1 MAVSVLL
8 FNSSAAGASFGA
20 KVCERHMSAAA
31 KRHDVPLAILYAV
44 GLTETGRGDGLR
56 PYALNIDGRSI
67 YDLSKSDALK
77 HFHEARAKGVK
88 LIDVG
93 CMQINHYWH
102 KDHFASVDDML
113 EPARNVDYAALFLK
127 RLKEREGTW
136 TRAVARYHA
145 GAKNK
150 PAQKRYICSLIR
162 HLVRE
167 RLGNWTSQ
175 AKTFC
180 NVKELS
186 KLSLSNGANDRPKG
200 AGKPSR
206 AVTVPSAHSRLQSSS
221 KTAWSAA
228 VSRR

>member
-1 MAVSVLL
+1 MVASVLS
-8 FNSSAAGASFGA
+8 FNPSAVGASLGA

-31 KRHDVPLAILYAV
+31 KRHGVPLAILYAV

-67 YDLSKSDALK
+67 YDLSKSDALR

-102 KDHFASVDDML
+102 KDQFASVDDML

-127 RLKEREGTW
+127 RLKAREGTW
-136 TRAVARYHA
+136 TKAVARYHA

-150 PAQKRYICSLIR
+150 PAQKRYICALIR

-167 RLGNWTSQ
+167 RLGNWTSE

-186 KLSLSNGANDRPKG
+186 KPSLSKG
-200 AGKPSR
+200 ATARLQGAVKAAR
-206 AVTVPSAHSRLQSSS
+206 AAAVPSVHSRLQSPS
-221 KTAWSAA
+221 KSAWSAA